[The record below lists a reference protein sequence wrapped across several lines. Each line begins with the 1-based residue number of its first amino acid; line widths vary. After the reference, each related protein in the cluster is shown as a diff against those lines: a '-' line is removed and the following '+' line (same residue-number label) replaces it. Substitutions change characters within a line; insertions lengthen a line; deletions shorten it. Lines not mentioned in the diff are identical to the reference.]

1 MNQREVAEIRRRF
14 RAEKSNI
21 RRVRG
26 CYINRGGEIVS
37 EFDQP
42 IGETNP
48 EESEAILGVL
58 RKALSGGVGRNLL
71 SLSFSTR
78 EVAEGAEHHTLNT
91 LRKTQLADD
100 EAIRTL
106 YDRIRSAYRA
116 DGSYLILLAAENYDV
131 PSYSKNGEDEGS
143 SQIYSYILCS
153 ICPIKDIKKA
163 PLSFLAHE
171 SRFSAARGEPAVSSP
186 AVGFLFP
193 SFDDRAANLY
203 SALFYT
209 RDIKDN
215 HEDLTRSVF
224 GVVPPM
230 PPAATQKETFAHI
243 LAETVGDACSYEVT
257 RDMHDVLRTL
267 VEEHKAANEREVL
280 TVNATTVKE
289 MLVGSG
295 VAEERAVAFERA
307 CEEAFG
313 AGAELS
319 PTNIADVK
327 RMKLE
332 SAGVD
337 IRLAPEHEGRV
348 ETRIMEGIPYIL
360 IRAEAPVTV
369 NGVEIA
375 IAKEE

>member
-26 CYINRGGEIVS
+26 CLVNRGGEIAS
-37 EFDQP
+37 EFDQG

-48 EESEAILGVL
+48 EESEALLAVF
-58 RKALSGGVGRNLL
+58 RKTLSGGIGRNLL
-71 SLSFSTR
+71 SLPFSTH

-100 EAIRTL
+100 EAIHTL
-106 YDRIRSAYRA
+106 FDRIRSVYRT

-131 PSYSKNGEDEGS
+131 PSYSKNGEEAES

-153 ICPIKDIKKA
+153 VCPVKDVKKA

-171 SRFSAARGEPAVSSP
+171 ARFSAAKGEPAVASP
-186 AVGFLFP
+186 TLGFLFP

-203 SALFYT
+203 STLFYT

-215 HEDLTRSVF
+215 HEELTKSVF

-230 PPAATQKETFAHI
+230 PPAATQKETFASL
-243 LAETVGDACSYEVT
+243 LAQTVGDACSYEVA
-257 RDMHDVLRTL
+257 RDMHDVLRAL
-267 VEEHKAANEREVL
+267 VEEHKAAHEREPL
-280 TVNATTVKE
+280 TVNAATVKE

-295 VAEERAVAFERA
+295 VAEERAAAFESA
-307 CEEAFG
+307 CESAFG

-319 PTNIADVK
+319 PTNIADIK
-327 RMKLE
+327 RMKVE
-332 SAGVD
+332 SAGID
-337 IRLAPEHEGRV
+337 IRLPPEHEGRV
-348 ETRIMEGIPYIL
+348 ETRIIEGIPYIL

-369 NGVEIA
+369 NGVEIT
-375 IAKEE
+375 ITGEV